1 MDYVKLVALFIRHR
15 TEGYIQYVK
24 RSWQLATSVSV
35 EDCYLKRVVQF
46 SEGADL
52 RVEEW
57 TI

>member
-1 MDYVKLVALFIRHR
+1 MKRVALFIRHR
-15 TEGYIQYVK
+15 SEGYIQYVK
-24 RSWQLATSVSV
+24 RSWQLATSVCV
-35 EDCYLKRVVQF
+35 QDCYLKRIAVQF